1 MFMTVVYPFQGY
13 MVHSLCDSGVGGLA
27 PMAELAPPSPKGI
40 LQTLISLRHQITP
53 IRVRKPINIPIKTTR
68 GSVKLGSTIV
78 HELRLSIL
86 VIHHQHVN
94 M

>member
-1 MFMTVVYPFQGY
+1 MNSTNFDIFTTSDNT
-13 MVHSLCDSGVGGLA
+13 HSV
-27 PMAELAPPSPKGI
+27 I
-40 LQTLISLRHQITP
+40 
-53 IRVRKPINIPIKTTR
+53 KPINIPIKTTR

-86 VIHHQHVN
+86 VIHHQHMN

>member
-1 MFMTVVYPFQGY
+1 MNSTNFDTFTTSDNT
-13 MVHSLCDSGVGGLA
+13 HSV
-27 PMAELAPPSPKGI
+27 I
-40 LQTLISLRHQITP
+40 
-53 IRVRKPINIPIKTTR
+53 KPINIPIKTTR

-86 VIHHQHVN
+86 DIQHQHVN